1 MMKTMTC
8 RQLGGAC
15 DLKFRADTFE
25 QMAEMSKDHGME
37 MFHKGDEDHL
47 RAMQEMKGLMSD
59 PNAMKE
65 WFEGKRKQFETLP
78 SE

>member
-15 DLKFRADTFE
+15 DLKFRAETFE
-25 QMAEMSKDHGME
+25 KMAEMSKNHGME
-37 MFHKGDEDHL
+37 MFQQGDQDHL
-47 RAMQEMKGLMSD
+47 KAMEEMTGLMSD

-65 WFEGKRKQFETLP
+65 WFEGKRKEFEALP